1 MFVEACKTNKNIK
14 IAIIDHISSCSAIKF
29 PVKKIIEALK
39 PFNILILIDGA
50 HAPGQIP
57 SLDLGKV
64 RFTLQYRIVVKCTLS
79 FLGPKSS
86 PDVLNR
92 YHTFIIFGEKIH
104 PVRLLNTM
112 CLLNLD
118 FSSQFFWIFPPKLPK
133 FSSF

>member
-86 PDVLNR
+86 PDVLIR
-92 YHTFIIFGEKIH
+92 YRTFVIFGEKIH
-104 PVRLLNTM
+104 PV
-112 CLLNLD
+112 
-118 FSSQFFWIFPPKLPK
+118 
-133 FSSF
+133 

>member
-57 SLDLGKV
+57 SLDLGTV
-64 RFTLQYRIVVKCTLS
+64 RFIERCNFFFSEPDLESYAYMKITALDINFSNSYRFK
-79 FLGPKSS
+79 GKSA
-86 PDVLNR
+86 
-92 YHTFIIFGEKIH
+92 
-104 PVRLLNTM
+104 
-112 CLLNLD
+112 
-118 FSSQFFWIFPPKLPK
+118 
-133 FSSF
+133 